1 VVRDGR
7 AVQTG
12 WDQVIAPAKTD
23 EQKAFLLD
31 FIAKRSRSDPRE
43 LIGPFRFEV
52 LGVIRKGKIVGAVL
66 LTTFRSGDAEI
77 ACVGD
82 KGWLTRGDLRGL
94 FRFCFEGLDLRRIT
108 SVVHRKHRV
117 AREFNERVGFKMEGV
132 KAAGMADGRDA
143 ILYGMT
149 RNACRWI

>member
-1 VVRDGR
+1 
-7 AVQTG
+7 
-12 WDQVIAPAKTD
+12 VIAPAKTD
-23 EQKAFLLD
+23 EQKSFLLD

-52 LGVIRKGKIVGAVL
+52 LGVIRRGKIVGAVL

-82 KGWLTRGDLRGL
+82 KGWLSRGDVRGL
-94 FRFCFEGLDLRRIT
+94 FKFFFADLGLRRVS
-108 SVVHRKHRV
+108 SVVSRKNKVSRV
-117 AREFNERVGFKMEGV
+117 FCERLGFKMEGV